1 MGWFDNLPEKIF
13 LQAFV
18 RRYKNLSGPSKN
30 RQQMFFQ
37 TILLTA
43 LTLLSYGRE
52 SLSWVGRCQRR
63 TRRLTDTVYVRTN
76 TVEGLLTARLMHEQ
90 NVASSIVLVE
100 EEGVDDDILGIE
112 DGEKELYAHVLDA
125 CGLDDIDWVVATP
138 TETPDDQAA
147 GFSSTIWTSLPTKT
161 EATSTSELW
170 LPECGWSA
178 IKDRLRDGLMQEDSM
193 PGFIVRQVADV
204 REEDGQTYRALD
216 IDVLFDLCHILPL
229 ERQVLGTEYILR
241 DMAKNR

>member
-1 MGWFDNLPEKIF
+1 
-13 LQAFV
+13 
-18 RRYKNLSGPSKN
+18 
-30 RQQMFFQ
+30 MFFQ

-52 SLSWVGRCQRR
+52 SLSWIGRCQRR
-63 TRRLTDTVYVRTN
+63 TRRLKDTVHVRTN

-90 NVASSIVLVE
+90 NVASSIVLGE
-100 EEGVDDDILGIE
+100 EENVDADTMGIE
-112 DGEKELYAHVLDA
+112 DDEKELYTQALDA
-125 CGLDDIDWVVATP
+125 CGLDDIDWVVAP

-170 LPECGWSA
+170 LPECGWSS
-178 IKDRLRDGLMQEDSM
+178 IKDRLREVLIQQDSM
-193 PGFIVRQVADV
+193 PGFIVRQVADI
-204 REEDGQTYRALD
+204 REQDGQTYRALD

-241 DMAKNR
+241 DMARSR